1 MWSITQ
7 YLFDISLCCRCLHI
21 RELRPT
27 LPLSLV
33 TSVSFV
39 FDHNVNLYYR
49 IHVHVLMSLQTL
61 ACMKCVIGDLLCI
74 KLNCLEL
81 CYKQNPVMKY
91 FKLKQLTLLLTFE
104 ICAVNTLVQILPRD
118 ALQARPMLSC
128 GVCLCV
134 FVTFVHSV
142 KTN

>member
-1 MWSITQ
+1 
-7 YLFDISLCCRCLHI
+7 
-21 RELRPT
+21 
-27 LPLSLV
+27 
-33 TSVSFV
+33 
-39 FDHNVNLYYR
+39 
-49 IHVHVLMSLQTL
+49 
-61 ACMKCVIGDLLCI
+61 
-74 KLNCLEL
+74 
-81 CYKQNPVMKY
+81 MKY